1 MSGFCL
7 RSSFSLIHSIFFWL
21 KYESEDNSKNKF
33 VGNLETI
40 KKIKEVV
47 NFSAIAYNED
57 YSVYARERDGEIEEW
72 AESNNVE
79 IIKEEDYGLLPIKDA
94 WHHPKDGPPKPYDVL
109 SIFFEVRSL
118 ISLYFNYM
126 FKAYPEVL
134 RY

>member
-1 MSGFCL
+1 
-7 RSSFSLIHSIFFWL
+7 LIQSIFFCL
-21 KYESEDNSKNKF
+21 KYKSEENSKNKF
-33 VGNLETI
+33 EGNLETI

-94 WHHPKDGPPKPYDVL
+94 WHHPKDGPHKPYRVL
-109 SIFFEVRSL
+109 SIFFKVRSL
-118 ISLYFNYM
+118 ISLYFNFI